1 LSGGGNHAFSPQRPF
16 QVGGF
21 VEPFSICGSD
31 AVLHTEPG
39 AKRLPTEEPE
49 SAPVKL
55 SELIDAFEFVSVS
68 DLDEHQA
75 YICKN
80 TGRIIFVS
88 EGVDLEED
96 IEFPD
101 DPELADY
108 LPVPHR
114 RDLDLGRRLALSF
127 VAEELPGS
135 FDKATEIFRQKG
147 AYSRLK
153 QLLQA
158 TGALDKWYAF
168 EARATEMALE
178 EWCGEVGVT
187 LIDNQQP
194 A

>member
-1 LSGGGNHAFSPQRPF
+1 M
-16 QVGGF
+16 
-21 VEPFSICGSD
+21 
-31 AVLHTEPG
+31 
-39 AKRLPTEEPE
+39 PTEEPE

-55 SELIDAFEFVSVS
+55 SELADAFEFVSVS

-75 YICKN
+75 YICKR

-88 EGVDLEED
+88 EGVDLEKD

-135 FDKATEIFRQKG
+135 FDKAREIFSRRG
-147 AYSRLK
+147 AYSRFK
-153 QLLQA
+153 QLLQT
-158 TGALDKWYAF
+158 TGTLDKWYAF
-168 EARATEMALE
+168 EARATETALRD
-178 EWCGEVGVT
+178 WCAAVSVP
-187 LIDNQQP
+187 LLDNEQP